1 MWRSLG
7 AYDTG
12 AGAETGFEWRRGEG
26 GYRRSLLRRRHR
38 ADAPALVSRANPRL
52 VRAAAG
58 GLGEAMGGGCGSR
71 PSRVFARAF
80 ARSVRDA
87 STGAARPGRSIQRG
101 PEPIKTCRNGSG
113 GSSSRWCVCHRSL
126 PDQVVAKYTGRR
138 RASAS
143 ARRDGMLPKH
153 MPAAHLLS
161 MLAIGSVRPSLR
173 RANDPVTGPAGKARR
188 HGGHSFARARALAE
202 GPGTGAKRRAGP
214 SPLKRVAM
222 GPGDRAAGDASAI
235 GRCRIKSQPNMPAGT
250 GPPPVRV
257 GTVCFRSICPRRI
270 CSRCLRSGPSGR
282 PLRPAK
288 RSRHGFSREV
298 PGATGGPSFARA
310 RALAEGPGT
319 GAKRRA
325 GPSPLKSRSKRVA
338 TGPAVLTPRWAGW
351 AMVWRCRP
359 PRPAASTSRKAHASS
374 SHPRNRP
381 RLPSCGRTPAD
392 MSRRWPR
399 DSAR

>member
-138 RASAS
+138 QASAS

-153 MPAAHLLS
+153 LPAAHLLS

-188 HGGHSFARARALAE
+188 HRRAFFREGTSSRGRPRHGSKAPRGPEPIKEPIKTCRDGAGGIDAKMGRMGDGTAMPPAHGLQPRHRGRRTPHLLTQ
-202 GPGTGAKRRAGP
+202 GTGRAC
-214 SPLKRVAM
+214 
-222 GPGDRAAGDASAI
+222 RAAGAHPPTCREDGLGTVPDDAHAPWHWRCISKARRATRSSAP
-235 GRCRIKSQPNMPAGT
+235 GRKLNPRRRDCPLASWRLT
-250 GPPPVRV
+250 PPVV
-257 GTVCFRSICPRRI
+257 SRI
-270 CSRCLRSGPSGR
+270 SCAARLDRERGKSPS
-282 PLRPAK
+282 
-288 RSRHGFSREV
+288 
-298 PGATGGPSFARA
+298 
-310 RALAEGPGT
+310 
-319 GAKRRA
+319 
-325 GPSPLKSRSKRVA
+325 
-338 TGPAVLTPRWAGW
+338 
-351 AMVWRCRP
+351 
-359 PRPAASTSRKAHASS
+359 
-374 SHPRNRP
+374 RP
-381 RLPSCGRTPAD
+381 R
-392 MSRRWPR
+392 
-399 DSAR
+399 